1 MENKNAK
8 INFFLYK
15 ANFRPVGFAGGVFG
29 CLTKFQI
36 KTLV

>member
-15 ANFRPVGFAGGVFG
+15 SNFRPVGFAGGVFS
-29 CLTKFQI
+29 LTKFQI